1 MVLLFELSKHHNGAL
16 YSAKLKEVSFLWKSF
31 NAGKIVC

>member
-16 YSAKLKEVSFLWKSF
+16 YERKVKKMCHFFGNRLMQTK
-31 NAGKIVC
+31 

>member
-16 YSAKLKEVSFLWKSF
+16 YSAKLKAVSFSLEY
-31 NAGKIVC
+31 V